1 MKSRFQKLRLNRNK
15 NEKDKAAF
23 DPLVIELF
31 DWDNEWA
38 DSLHTAPQGA
48 RGCECDLTW
57 NLVDEAVGASQ
68 SLHGR
73 CFPRAGRGS
82 RARNSTI
89 DVVQEEL
96 GSENEEEEEYQDPY
110 DDTDVIDC
118 EEDPNPNGGG
128 GGGEATETSNILGE
142 FDDGY

>member
-1 MKSRFQKLRLNRNK
+1 MKSRFQKLCLNRNK

-23 DPLVIELF
+23 DPLVIEF

-48 RGCECDLTW
+48 HGCECDLTW

-73 CFPRAGRGS
+73 CFPRATHRN

-89 DVVQEEL
+89 EVVQEEL
-96 GSENEEEEEYQDPY
+96 DSGNEEEEYQDPY
-110 DDTDVIDC
+110 DDADVTDC
-118 EEDPNPNGGG
+118 EEDPNDG
-128 GGGEATETSNILGE
+128 ATDASNILGE

>member
-1 MKSRFQKLRLNRNK
+1 M
-15 NEKDKAAF
+15 
-23 DPLVIELF
+23 VIEEF

-38 DSLHTAPQGA
+38 SLHAAPQGA
-48 RGCECDLTW
+48 RGCECDHTW

-73 CFPRAGRGS
+73 CFPRATHRN

-89 DVVQEEL
+89 EVVQEEL
-96 GSENEEEEEYQDPY
+96 GSGNEEEEYQDPY
-110 DDTDVIDC
+110 DDTDVTDC

>member
-1 MKSRFQKLRLNRNK
+1 MKSRFQKLCLNRNK

-73 CFPRAGRGS
+73 CFPRAGRGN

-96 GSENEEEEEYQDPY
+96 GSGNEEEEYQDPY
-110 DDTDVIDC
+110 DDADVTDC
-118 EEDPNPNGGG
+118 EEDPNGG
-128 GGGEATETSNILGE
+128 GGGEATDASNILGE

>member
-73 CFPRAGRGS
+73 CFPRATHRN

-89 DVVQEEL
+89 EVVQEEL
-96 GSENEEEEEYQDPY
+96 GSGNEEEEYQDPY
-110 DDTDVIDC
+110 DDADVTDC
-118 EEDPNPNGGG
+118 EEDPNGG
-128 GGGEATETSNILGE
+128 ATDASNILGE

>member
-48 RGCECDLTW
+48 RG
-57 NLVDEAVGASQ
+57 
-68 SLHGR
+68 
-73 CFPRAGRGS
+73 
-82 RARNSTI
+82 
-89 DVVQEEL
+89 
-96 GSENEEEEEYQDPY
+96 
-110 DDTDVIDC
+110 
-118 EEDPNPNGGG
+118 
-128 GGGEATETSNILGE
+128 
-142 FDDGY
+142 

>member
-23 DPLVIELF
+23 DPLVIEF

-48 RGCECDLTW
+48 HGCECDLTW

-73 CFPRAGRGS
+73 CFPRATHRN

-89 DVVQEEL
+89 EVVQEEL
-96 GSENEEEEEYQDPY
+96 GSGNEEEEYQDPY
-110 DDTDVIDC
+110 DDTDVTDC
-118 EEDPNPNGGG
+118 EEDPNPIGGG

>member
-1 MKSRFQKLRLNRNK
+1 M
-15 NEKDKAAF
+15 AF
-23 DPLVIELF
+23 DPLVIEEF

-38 DSLHTAPQGA
+38 SLHAAPQGA

-73 CFPRAGRGS
+73 CFPRATHRN

-89 DVVQEEL
+89 EVVQEEL
-96 GSENEEEEEYQDPY
+96 GSGNEEEEYQDPY
-110 DDTDVIDC
+110 DDADVTDC
-118 EEDPNPNGGG
+118 EEDPNGG
-128 GGGEATETSNILGE
+128 GGGEATDASNILGE